1 MSPEEKFFFEL
12 LEKTKE
18 AFKKSPISK
27 KQEKGWGASVC
38 DTTIKKGKPIL
49 AGINW
54 GGDDDYKFQT
64 EYPEDDKERDY
75 VFLKKDPLLLSE
87 HIVIEEINYCN
98 VCFFRTPKESYLID
112 EDWKHSIPL
121 FEEYVNYI
129 KPSYIIILGKT
140 PIHKLW
146 KYSNL
151 DKYEENSI
159 GINPMPKVY
168 KAKLFGKYDL
178 YGLPHPNARNSS
190 ENLVELR
197 KYVKEIFR
205 NL

>member
-1 MSPEEKFFFEL
+1 MEPQDFFDEL

-18 AFKKSPISK
+18 VFNKSPISK

-54 GGDDDYKFQT
+54 GGDDNYFFQT
-64 EYPEDDKERDY
+64 EYPKDDKPRDY
-75 VFLKKDPLLLSE
+75 VFLKKDPLLLSD
-87 HIVIEEINYCN
+87 HIVIEKINYCN
-98 VCFFRTPKESYLID
+98 VCFFRTPKESYLVD
-112 EDWKHSIPL
+112 EDWENSIPL
-121 FEEYVNYI
+121 FEEYVQYISPNYI
-129 KPSYIIILGKT
+129 IVLGKL

-151 DKYEENSI
+151 EEYKEESL
-159 GINPMPKVY
+159 GVKPMPRVY
-168 KAKLFGKYDL
+168 TAKLFGKYDL
-178 YGLPHPNARNSS
+178 YGLPHPNAHISS

-197 KYVKEIFR
+197 KYVKGIFIK
-205 NL
+205 